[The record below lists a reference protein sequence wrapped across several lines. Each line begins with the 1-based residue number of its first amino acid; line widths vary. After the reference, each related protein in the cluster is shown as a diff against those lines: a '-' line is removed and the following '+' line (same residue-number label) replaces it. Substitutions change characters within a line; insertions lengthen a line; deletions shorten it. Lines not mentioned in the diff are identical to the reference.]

1 MDGFTQ
7 YQKVDL
13 DKNNLILIR
22 DQPIIKGDANALKW
36 VVTVTKG
43 GKTVD
48 LTGATATLYCA
59 RAKSDDDEGGTTWSK
74 ATVASGGMITAVLP
88 KDAANI
94 PGTVGCAIR
103 VTQGSYSVTVAR
115 MSVQAADPNGSDIV
129 DEGKRIPNIDEVLAA
144 VSRCESAAASAESA
158 TKSANT
164 ATTDANTAATN
175 ANSATKAAQ
184 AATTNANMA
193 TRAANAAAGK
203 IDNMTVQVSGLE
215 AGAAPTADL
224 SLVDG
229 HYNLSFAIPKGDKG
243 DTGATGATPEITVKV
258 VTGEAGTQASVA
270 QSGTAEN
277 PVITLTIP
285 RGDTGSLGGLTIN
298 GKAPDATGKV
308 MLTAEDVG
316 AASAAEL
323 SQLKSEI
330 INYWET
336 IYPVGAIYISIAAQS
351 PAEIFGGTW
360 EQVKDR
366 FLLAAGD
373 SYAAGSTG
381 GHEHVRQA
389 SYLPPINS
397 KASQTANNNYLT
409 YVLDSM
415 RNYLEPTSRNIYRI
429 TNILDVA
436 GQVGTDAGYTEGTE
450 ASYLSYE
457 SINLPP
463 YLSIYMWKRVS

>member
-94 PGTVGCAIR
+94 PGAVGCALR

-243 DTGATGATPEITVKV
+243 NTGATGATPKITVKV

-270 QSGTAEN
+270 QGGTAEN

-323 SQLKSEI
+323 SQLKNEI

-360 EQVKDR
+360 EQIKDR

-381 GHEHVRQA
+381 GHEYVRQA

-409 YVLDSM
+409 YALDSM
-415 RNYLEPTSRNIYRI
+415 RNYLEPTSRNVYRI
-429 TNILDVA
+429 TNILNVA
-436 GQVGTDAGYTEGTE
+436 GQVGTDADSTEGTE